1 MWPNKANSLGRQNAA
16 FPKGLLSYL
25 NVVDLAE
32 CIRIYT
38 TEMALRIG
46 KFAGN
51 GPGLWLRIQQAYDLW
66 NAEKKMAGE
75 LYKSLISRRNFMFKV
90 EQNGMNR
97 LDIQLSGKLNTEEMK
112 IALDDLVS
120 KSENIEN
127 GKMLYEII
135 DFHLPS
141 LGAIVIELSRLPSMF
156 GLMKKFDRAA
166 VLTDKTWLK
175 KASEFE
181 GALFPG
187 LEIKAFSRD
196 QKAEAEAWL
205 LS

>member
-1 MWPNKANSLGRQNAA
+1 
-16 FPKGLLSYL
+16 
-25 NVVDLAE
+25 
-32 CIRIYT
+32 
-38 TEMALRIG
+38 
-46 KFAGN
+46 
-51 GPGLWLRIQQAYDLW
+51 
-66 NAEKKMAGE
+66 
-75 LYKSLISRRNFMFKV
+75 MFKV

-97 LDIQLSGKLNTEEMK
+97 LDIQLSGKLDTDEMI
-112 IALDDLVS
+112 IALDELVG

-141 LGAIVIELSRLPSMF
+141 LGAIVIEFSRLPSMF

-175 KASEFE
+175 KVSEFE

-187 LEIKAFSRD
+187 SEQIVASLRNNPTANMFLTGYQMVSASIFIFPISHPYKLKGRI
-196 QKAEAEAWL
+196 
-205 LS
+205 